1 MWKYPLVNC
10 FSSSSLFQSTGLPSL
25 PRTPFLYWAVVTK
38 GKGGKRASL
47 KFHFRPGEEKRR
59 IPFFA
64 ISRFPT
70 ERRGKEGR
78 AENNSFFFL
87 LLQKITSSFLF
98 PLEFRATGEIKR
110 FFFVLSLPPSFAASR
125 SIIYLGWI
133 LLPPNPRFPIQPP
146 FLLR

>member
-1 MWKYPLVNC
+1 MKIFFGELLFLLLSFPVYRITLPPANAVALL
-10 FSSSSLFQSTGLPSL
+10 SRSDKREEGGKSLFEVSL
-25 PRTPFLYWAVVTK
+25 PPR
-38 GKGGKRASL
+38 GR
-47 KFHFRPGEEKRR
+47 EEKRR

-110 FFFVLSLPPSFAASR
+110 FFFLLSLPLSFAASW
-125 SIIYLGWI
+125 SIIYLG
-133 LLPPNPRFPIQPP
+133 
-146 FLLR
+146 